1 MAGDPVR
8 LSAACWGLPCGLAE
22 AWAVLREDYV
32 YPVAS
37 SGQIRFGE
45 DLNYVEA
52 VKKPLETVLKCLA
65 REINASES
73 RIRFDLNARRGSG
86 TTEIE
91 PSRVLR

>member
-1 MAGDPVR
+1 AQQLVGGVDGPGTGSQLSCEAVVQAGV
-8 LSAACWGLPCGLAE
+8 
-22 AWAVLREDYV
+22 VLGFGF
-32 YPVAS
+32 A
-37 SGQIRFGE
+37 QIEVGE